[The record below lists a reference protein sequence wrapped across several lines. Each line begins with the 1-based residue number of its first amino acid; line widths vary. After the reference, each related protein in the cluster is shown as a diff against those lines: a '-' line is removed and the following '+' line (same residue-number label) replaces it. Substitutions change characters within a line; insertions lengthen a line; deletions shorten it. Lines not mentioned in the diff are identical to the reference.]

1 MKAGHLSKSV
11 YSGICAAGADDGD
24 VSFGDVVKGVFKR
37 RLHRGLIGLALPSG
51 IRGAVILKRQF
62 ESWHNDYREA
72 LWSGWMKALMPSQ
85 MPSAIR
91 VRNGVAFISRSSV
104 GFEMKAISAR
114 MLGIEVNRKT

>member
-1 MKAGHLSKSV
+1 MHAGI
-11 YSGICAAGADDGD
+11 GAAGADDGS
-24 VSFGDVVKGVFKR
+24 VGLGDVVKGVLKR

-62 ESWHNDYREA
+62 EGRHNDYREA
-72 LWSGWMKALMPSQ
+72 LWSGWMKVLMPSK
-85 MPSAIR
+85 MPSAMR